1 MTTLIQFM
9 GPQCHTV
16 AQASSMQ
23 CTGKTTLAA
32 GLFHTMKKEGLVVEL
47 IQEPA
52 RRRVYAGLPL
62 EGAGQLSIITE
73 LYEHITDVRRA
84 KVPWVVV
91 DTHILAG
98 LLYTQDVV
106 VYNLCQ
112 SLYQNL
118 RDLFLDCI
126 TIVPVG
132 GKPLFS
138 SEGRVYTEDEVLP
151 GHSLEE
157 VLLYA
162 SNCIQ
167 VPHTIEPTDL
177 YHRVLHD
184 LEDTMG
190 MLICL

>member
-1 MTTLIQFM
+1 MTTLIQFI
-9 GPQCHTV
+9 GSQCV
-16 AQASSMQ
+16 
-23 CTGKTTLAA
+23 GKTTLAA
-32 GLFHTMKKEGLVVEL
+32 GLFYTMKKEGLVVEL

-52 RRRVYAGLPL
+52 RRRVYAGLPV

-73 LYEHITDVRRA
+73 LYEHIMDVRRA

-126 TIVPVG
+126 TIVPIG
-132 GKPLFS
+132 GKPVFS
-138 SEGRVYTEDEVLP
+138 TEGRAYTEDGLLP

-157 VLLYA
+157 VLLY
-162 SNCIQ
+162 ITDRMEVQ
-167 VPHTIEPTDL
+167 YTVEPTEL
-177 YHRVLHD
+177 YHGVLHT
-184 LEDTMG
+184 LEEKMG
-190 MLICL
+190 MLIDLH